1 MPSFEHGD
9 ATIYFE
15 EFGSGYPVLLLAPG
29 GLNSAIDLWHRST
42 WDPTV
47 ELSNSFRVIA
57 MDQRNAGQSSAP
69 IRSTDG
75 WPVYASDQAALL
87 DHLGIETAH
96 IMGMCVGGPFSFAL
110 IKMLRDRVTAAV
122 LQQPSGLSA
131 TNRQDFFANAR
142 AWVERMTERQPDVT
156 QATFDSFLQNMY
168 GGDNF
173 VFSVDQDF
181 VHGCHTPLLVL
192 AGNDNF
198 HPQAIAREI
207 VSLAPNAELVLNW
220 KEPPLVPET
229 IHRVRTFLEAHT
241 PVRV

>member
-9 ATIYFE
+9 ATIVYE

-47 ELSNSFRVIA
+47 ELARAFRVIA

-69 IRSTDG
+69 IRAIDG
-75 WPVYASDQAALL
+75 WPVYAGDQAALL

-96 IMGMCVGGPFSFAL
+96 IMGMCVGGPFSFGL
-110 IKMLRDRVTAAV
+110 IKAIGARVTAAV

-131 TNRQDFFANAR
+131 TNRKDFYANAES
-142 AWVERMTERQPDVT
+142 WMKSMTERQPNVT
-156 QATFDSFLQNMY
+156 QAMFDSFLNNMY

-173 VFSVDQDF
+173 VFSVNQEF
-181 VHGCHTPLLVL
+181 VRACSTPLLVL

-207 VSLAPNAELVLNW
+207 TSLAPNAELVLNW
-220 KEPPLVPET
+220 KEPQLVPET
-229 IHRVRTFLEAHT
+229 IARVRAFLAAHT

>member
-9 ATIYFE
+9 ATIYYD

-47 ELSNSFRVIA
+47 ELAKAFRVIA
-57 MDQRNAGQSSAP
+57 MDQRNAGQSHAP
-69 IRSTDG
+69 IRATDG
-75 WPVYASDQAALL
+75 WPVYAGDQAALL

-96 IMGMCVGGPFSFAL
+96 IMGMCVGGPFSFGL
-110 IKMLRDRVTAAV
+110 IGLLRDRVTAAV
-122 LQQPSGLSA
+122 LQQPSGVSA
-131 TNRQDFFANAR
+131 TNRADFFANAR
-142 AWVERMTERQPDVT
+142 AWVERMTEQQPQVT
-156 QATFDSFLQNMY
+156 QTTFDSFLQNMY

-173 VFSVDQDF
+173 VFSVHRDF
-181 VHGCHTPLLVL
+181 VRGCRTPLLVL

-207 VSLAPNAELVLNW
+207 ASLAPNAELVLSW
-220 KEPPLVPET
+220 KEPAVVPET
-229 IHRVRTFLEAHT
+229 IRRVRTFLEAHT
-241 PVRV
+241 PVMA